1 MGRNKTNVSRR
12 TTQTSR
18 KVRLTIIIRNVMT
31 SQEHSPLVR
40 GYSSSSEN
48 QNSNSEVRIF
58 KCGFIFA
65 QNHCKFGQSD
75 PIASYILKL

>member
-1 MGRNKTNVSRR
+1 
-12 TTQTSR
+12 
-18 KVRLTIIIRNVMT
+18 MT

-58 KCGFIFA
+58 KCGFIVA

-75 PIASYILKL
+75 PIASYIFKL